1 MAEEVFAREVL
12 RNLEVKDLVRDDDDD
27 DDDEIGSM
35 GTSSFSLGEAI
46 LRQILHLEIFF
57 SFWKQPREKFQEE
70 KKAMRVTGKMKQI
83 F

>member
-1 MAEEVFAREVL
+1 MFAREVL

-27 DDDEIGSM
+27 DEIGSM
-35 GTSSFSLGEAI
+35 GTSSFSLGGAI
-46 LRQILHLEIFF
+46 LRQILHLENSFF
-57 SFWKQPREKFQEE
+57 LFFWYEPREKFQEE